1 MTRIRLLLSA
11 THMSDAPPQNQPNRT
26 EPPRRRRWLGLPV
39 IQPVEDSLAAI
50 LRQLPQFGRQPFT
63 MTSVNGSEVG
73 VNPYLDMV
81 YRVPARQGEG
91 PVPVGVV
98 SKNYRLVD
106 HHHVLRTID
115 EVLADL
121 GIESARLK
129 VRGEWTVNGERARF
143 SLIFPSDD
151 RFSVKLGD
159 RDEMRFR
166 IEIFNSVDGSCRL
179 MAVAGWL
186 RFVCYNGLILGKALM
201 QIRQQHR
208 QQLQIEELGRLF
220 REALQTA
227 DEDQRTMA
235 KWRSRQ
241 TEPDA
246 LLEWVDA
253 DVFDKWGLKG
263 AVRVLGISRSGWD
276 AEPKGDLKNKRPS
289 DVATEQ
295 TIQVPGIDP
304 PIETAFGVS
313 QALTWVA
320 GQRTELQEDLEW
332 RSQVPEL
339 MALLLK
345 RSPSGGSLFA

>member
-1 MTRIRLLLSA
+1 MSEAHTQSDQNA
-11 THMSDAPPQNQPNRT
+11 TA
-26 EPPRRRRWLGLPV
+26 PPRRRRWLGLPV
-39 IQPVEDSLAAI
+39 IQPVEGSLAQI
-50 LRQLPQFGRQPFT
+50 LSHLPQFGRQPFT
-63 MTSVNGSEVG
+63 MTSVNGNEVG
-73 VNPYLDMV
+73 VNPYLDMI

-121 GIESARLK
+121 GIESSLLQ

-151 RFSVKLGD
+151 RFSVKLGE

-166 IEIFNSVDGSCRL
+166 IEVFNSVEGSCRL

-220 REALQTA
+220 REALQSAGEDQATLANWRSKAIEFEALTEWA
-227 DEDQRTMA
+227 DED
-235 KWRSRQ
+235 
-241 TEPDA
+241 
-246 LLEWVDA
+246 
-253 DVFDKWGLKG
+253 VFKKWGLKG
-263 AVRVLGISRSGWD
+263 AVRVLEISRSGWD
-276 AEPKGDLKNKRPS
+276 AEPKGDLKNRRPS
-289 DVATEQ
+289 DVTTEK
-295 TIQVPGIDP
+295 TLEVPGIDP
-304 PIETAFGVS
+304 PVANAFGAS

-339 MALLLK
+339 MDLLLK
-345 RSPSGGSLFA
+345 RSSAGNSLFM